1 MPLILPTKRLSEPR
15 SLLGMG
21 AIILDELSTPKDLSR
36 LWEDIKH
43 AYTETDRFSKGP
55 QTFTFEWFI
64 LALDFLYILE
74 TISIEDGKI
83 FKISESNISR
93 RAPALNSS

>member
-1 MPLILPTKRLSEPR
+1 MPFILPTKRLNEPR

-36 LWEDIKH
+36 LWEDIKN
-43 AYTETDRFSKGP
+43 AYTEKDRYSVGP

-74 TISIEDGKI
+74 AVAIRDGRICKL
-83 FKISESNISR
+83 KESASDQII
-93 RAPALNSS
+93 APDTS